1 MERKITKVEKPSNNL
16 YICPTENCEASAT
29 TRRSIKKH
37 LKNFKKISQNKKR
50 DANNKVCQ
58 YCHKTFLKEPNRGQ
72 TS

>member
-37 LKNFKKISQNKKR
+37 LKNCKKISQNKKR